1 MKFIESKSDPDV
13 LLHIFNEDNQH
24 GFSSYQGKARAFVDK
39 ERGILP
45 YKYYFMCENN
55 QERNFITEKLWEPI
69 LCESLC
75 FYWGC
80 PNVADYINPNAYV
93 QLDMDDFEASFNTIK
108 QAIQMNLWLHRLP
121 YIQEAKR
128 LILTKYGFFPTLD
141 SVLAPKKICFIHSC
155 HLASAGTERLDM
167 VLESAKEI
175 CELDSIVIN
184 NIGLPL
190 DTPFYTNQDPR
201 IKVIHCSDD
210 PKLFEIPTLKLIS
223 EFAEDHPNAKIL
235 YLHSKGISYPK
246 DSCVYECSSDW
257 IRMMLH
263 FLCKESSKCLEAL
276 ETADTAGCNFSEL
289 PLPHYSGNF
298 WWANARY
305 IKGLSTGFLT
315 NKMSAEMWLFS
326 GGATKSVRHS
336 SGINHF
342 TEVYPARLYTDEP
355 KTARCI

>member
-1 MKFIESKSDPDV
+1 
-13 LLHIFNEDNQH
+13 
-24 GFSSYQGKARAFVDK
+24 
-39 ERGILP
+39 
-45 YKYYFMCENN
+45 
-55 QERNFITEKLWEPI
+55 
-69 LCESLC
+69 
-75 FYWGC
+75 
-80 PNVADYINPNAYV
+80 
-93 QLDMDDFEASFNTIK
+93 
-108 QAIQMNLWLHRLP
+108 
-121 YIQEAKR
+121 
-128 LILTKYGFFPTLD
+128 
-141 SVLAPKKICFIHSC
+141 
-155 HLASAGTERLDM
+155 
-167 VLESAKEI
+167 
-175 CELDSIVIN
+175 
-184 NIGLPL
+184 LPL
-190 DTPFYTNQDPR
+190 DAPFYTSQDPR

-263 FLCKESSKCLEAL
+263 FLCNESSKCLEAL
-276 ETADTAGCNFSEL
+276 ESADTAGCNFSEL

-315 NKMSAEMWLFS
+315 NKMSVEMWLFS

-342 TEVYPARLYTDEP
+342 TGVYPARLYTDISI
-355 KTARCI
+355 KA